1 VFSLTELGQRLKQAR
16 EEKNITLEQ
25 LQGITKIQKRYLQNV
40 EDGNYEALPGVF
52 YARAFV
58 KQYSEAVGLDP
69 EKMFEEFKNE
79 LPSTQ
84 KETIP
89 EQLSRV
95 KRTRA
100 EVNTKDSKLFQLF
113 PRVLVTV
120 ILIGIA
126 VIVWTVL
133 QNKPSDQVE
142 EQPETETGTEL
153 EKNSDDPLQTS
164 AEKEE
169 EEQKSEPTDGAEDQ
183 EEVTTPAEE
192 EEVTGPTQKVEL
204 VESSGKRSTYKLSG
218 TSKFVVE
225 VSTTGETWLELKN
238 GKNKKFFSSM
248 LNNNAEDGVPDR
260 ATYDYINETEAF
272 IKLGRA
278 IDSVVKINGQV
289 LEIPVEPKDVQE
301 ITIIFEKSTE

>member
-1 VFSLTELGQRLKQAR
+1 VISLTELGQRLKQAR

-169 EEQKSEPTDGAEDQ
+169 EEQKSEPTDDAEDQ

-192 EEVTGPTQKVEL
+192 EEVIGPTQKVEL
-204 VESSGKRSTYKLSG
+204 VESSGKRSTYKLSD